1 MQKRIQQLPYL
12 FCYLIAI
19 VFGLKQLREPDVW
32 WQLLTGRWMLEN
44 GAITRT
50 DSFSY
55 TMEGTEWI
63 NVKWLYELI
72 IASLEKGFGP
82 HVVILLQ
89 VAINVAIAY
98 LLIRLI
104 QLFFKRFDIKHSDF
118 FTVLSIFLFFSIAE
132 NRMTGRP
139 EMVSH
144 LMTTLYLYILFKN
157 PSFNWK
163 KIFWLIP
170 LQCLWANMHEG
181 YPIGIIIIGTFA
193 LGSFLSYLLSK
204 NKDYLQQTIRLGGV
218 GLAAIV
224 AILLNPNGLQ
234 LWKQPFEIFRQLSA
248 NKYTIELFSFT
259 EAQYWTLQ
267 AKANF
272 IVIIVAV
279 IFWVVYII
287 SKRKGKP
294 SLFRPTTVAYL
305 ILLALFGYLS
315 LSANRNIPFTEI
327 IFIPSI
333 AIAIP
338 YLASRFNLNQQGWY
352 HKLSKRWA
360 VITIII
366 GALLYASVVS
376 NQFYEYNNS
385 PNKYGAHVSML
396 NNPIGAANFI
406 KKHNIK
412 GPAFSDYFISS
423 YLLWDNYPNFK
434 SYIDL
439 RDLDIFPSTFFD
451 DYFELN
457 YNPSKFYALD
467 SIYNFNYVVLSTSQL
482 PLLQQKLYWGHGFNV
497 VYVDPVSIILLRENE
512 ENDAFNHN
520 LGVQQLFTWPEQYDD
535 PAWATLISKFL
546 NPTLDYDEDE
556 SRVNAPRYGAVFYN
570 SVNNFKVAKRLL
582 LPALYTTDL
591 REDAVAF
598 STMGNTYVEFGNV
611 AANEGERRNRLDSA
625 RMFLETAIS
634 LDDKTASAYSGL
646 ANLSL
651 MNGLPQAAVDYLDT
665 YIKLK
670 PLDDF
675 GYYLRGISYHFLLD
689 LPNGLDNADKMIS
702 DMKKSLAIN
711 EHSTKTHLY
720 IAEGYYKKGD
730 KTNTRT
736 HLKEV
741 IAADNYWVAEEK
753 ALIEKL
759 KDWTGMK

>member
-12 FCYLIAI
+12 FCYLIAV

-55 TMEGTEWI
+55 TMEGAKWV
-63 NVKWLYELI
+63 NVKWLYEII
-72 IASLEKGFGP
+72 IATLEKGFGP
-82 HVVILLQ
+82 HIVILLQ
-89 VAINVAIAY
+89 VGINVAIAY
-98 LLIRLI
+98 FLIRLTK
-104 QLFFKRFDIKHSDF
+104 QFFKRFDVRQSKF
-118 FTVLSIFLFFSIAE
+118 FTVLSIFLFFSIVE

-144 LMTTLYLYILFKN
+144 FMTTLYLFILFKN
-157 PSFNWK
+157 PTFTWK
-163 KIFWLIP
+163 KILWLVP

-181 YPIGIIIIGTFA
+181 YPIGIVIIGSYTF
-193 LGSFLSYLLSK
+193 GSFLAYLISK
-204 NKDYLQQTIRLGGV
+204 EKDYLQQAIRLGGV
-218 GLAAIV
+218 GVAAVV
-224 AILLNPNGLQ
+224 AILINPNGIQ
-234 LWKQPFEIFRQLSA
+234 LWNQPFEIFRQLSV

-267 AKANF
+267 AKANAA
-272 IVIIVAV
+272 VIIVSI
-279 IFWVVYII
+279 IFWIVYII
-287 SKRKGKP
+287 SKRKGKTNIVN
-294 SLFRPTTVAYL
+294 PTTVAYL
-305 ILLALFGYLS
+305 LLLALFGYLS

-327 IFIPSI
+327 VFIPSI

-338 YLASRFNLNQQGWY
+338 YLADRFRLNNLSIY
-352 HKLSKRWA
+352 RKLSKQW
-360 VITIII
+360 VPITTII
-366 GALLYASVVS
+366 GGLLYISVVS
-376 NQFYEYNNS
+376 NKFYEYNNS

-406 KKHNIK
+406 KKHQIK

-423 YLLWDNYPNFK
+423 YLLWDNYPDFK

-439 RDLDIFPSTFFD
+439 RDLDIFPSSFFD
-451 DYFELN
+451 EYFELN
-457 YNPSKFYALD
+457 YNPSKFYQLD
-467 SIYNFNYVVLSTSQL
+467 STYKFNYVVLSTSQL

-520 LGVQQLFTWPEQYDD
+520 LGVQQLFTWPEQYED
-535 PAWATLISKFL
+535 PVWAVLISKLL
-546 NPTLDYDEDE
+546 NPTLDYDKVEG
-556 SRVNAPRYGAVFYN
+556 RVHAPRYGALFYN
-570 SVNNFKVAKRLL
+570 SVNNFKVAKRIL

-591 REDAVAF
+591 REDAIAF

-611 AANEGERRNRLDSA
+611 AGNESERRNRLDSA

-634 LDDKTASAYSGL
+634 LDKNTSSAYSGL

-651 MNGLPQAAVDYLDT
+651 MNGLPQAAVDYLDK
-665 YIKLK
+665 YVQLK

-689 LPNGLDNADKMIS
+689 LPNGMDNADKMIS

-730 KTNTRT
+730 KTSARK
-736 HLKEV
+736 HLQEV
-741 IAADNYWVAEEK
+741 INADNYWVKEEK
-753 ALIEKL
+753 ELIEKL
-759 KDWTGMK
+759 KQWTGLK